1 MATEQ
6 KISELPAAA
15 ALSGADVIVV
25 NQSGVT
31 EQSTINAVKTFVL
44 TSLGATGT
52 FTTADVPAKTVTVVN
67 GVITAIV

>member
-6 KISELPAAA
+6 KISELPAAGAIA
-15 ALSGADVIVV
+15 AENKIVV

-31 EQSTINAVKTFVL
+31 KIAPMSSVKTYVL
-44 TSLGATGT
+44 SGGASGT

-67 GVITAIV
+67 GLITSIV

>member
-15 ALSGADVIVV
+15 ALSGTDVIVV

-31 EQSTINAVKTFVL
+31 EQSTINAVKTYVL
-44 TSLGATGT
+44 ATGATGT
-52 FTTADVPAKTVTVVN
+52 FTTADVPAKTVTVTN
-67 GVITAIV
+67 GLITAIV

>member
-15 ALSGADVIVV
+15 ALGGTEVIVV

-44 TSLGATGT
+44 SGGATGT

-67 GVITAIV
+67 GVITSIV